1 MNTRRSVTLAAIV
14 VAAAVATPLVSASPA
29 QATVSQDGCKLTALK
44 PQFLNHCFRTHVR
57 CLGGRKSSSACD
69 SGLSEVSCVSG
80 HVMILI
86 W

>member
-44 PQFLNHCFRTHVR
+44 PQFLNHCFRTHTEFGASEGASLPRLVTPVSP
-57 CLGGRKSSSACD
+57 KS
-69 SGLSEVSCVSG
+69 
-80 HVMILI
+80 HV
-86 W
+86 